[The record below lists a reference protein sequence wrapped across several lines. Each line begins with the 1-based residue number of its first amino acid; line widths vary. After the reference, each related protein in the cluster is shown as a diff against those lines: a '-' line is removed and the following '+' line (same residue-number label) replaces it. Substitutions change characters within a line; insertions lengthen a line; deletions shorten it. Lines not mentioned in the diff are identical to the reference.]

1 MAHEKSRKLN
11 SKQLIAA
18 NLIGQ
23 GLRQKE
29 VATHLNMRGE
39 TISRWSQQ
47 PNFRKHMRKARMELT
62 QSIMAENLKIFDKCH
77 QVINEALDGP
87 DKPIARASLAIRY
100 LNNLSKQRTPYD
112 ELEDWLRDEEFEKE
126 SDESFR
132 WIIEIINQLSYL
144 RASFNDYNED
154 QLKTAI
160 NDIIELARVKRPIN
174 K

>member
-1 MAHEKSRKLN
+1 MAHEKSKKLN
-11 SKQLIAA
+11 PKQIIAA

-29 VATHLNMRGE
+29 VATHLNIRDE

-47 PNFRKHMRKARMELT
+47 PNFRKFMRRARMELT

-112 ELEDWLRDEEFEKE
+112 ELEDWLKDEESEKE
-126 SDESFR
+126 SDESFKR
-132 WIIEIINQLSYL
+132 IIEIIRQFSYL
-144 RASFNDYNED
+144 KASFNDYNED
-154 QLKTAI
+154 QLKSAI
-160 NDIIELARVKRPIN
+160 NDILKLTKVD
-174 K
+174 